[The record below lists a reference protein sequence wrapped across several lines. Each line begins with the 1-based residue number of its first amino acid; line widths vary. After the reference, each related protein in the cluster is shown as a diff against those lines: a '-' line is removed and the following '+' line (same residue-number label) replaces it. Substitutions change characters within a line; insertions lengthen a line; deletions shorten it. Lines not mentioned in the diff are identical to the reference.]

1 MLLSRHAKRREF
13 ITLLGG
19 AATWPLAARAQQ
31 PSMPVVGFISSRS
44 PDESASAVVAFR
56 QGLAEAGYVEGQNVE
71 IAFRWAE
78 GQYDR
83 LPMMAADLARRQVTA
98 ILATGGNPPVFAV
111 KAATATIPIVFI
123 IGSDPVEVGFVA
135 SLNRPGANI
144 TGVSLFT
151 SVLVAKRL
159 ELLRELVPAAPII
172 AFLVNPDNSNAQPD
186 TAVMQAAA
194 ARLGQK
200 LIVLSARTDQDI
212 DLAFASL
219 GQQQATALVV
229 NTDAFFLT
237 RRNQLASLEARY
249 AIPTIHDLR
258 EYTAAGGLLSYGTNL
273 ADAYRQGGTYVGR
286 ILRGEKPHSL
296 PVVQPTKFDLVINLT
311 TAKALGLEVP
321 PTLLALADE
330 VIE

>member
-1 MLLSRHAKRREF
+1 
-13 ITLLGG
+13 
-19 AATWPLAARAQQ
+19 
-31 PSMPVVGFISSRS
+31 MPVIGFISSRS

-71 IAFRWAE
+71 ISFRWAE
-78 GQYDR
+78 GDYDR

-135 SLNRPGANI
+135 SLNRPGGNV

-151 SVLVAKRL
+151 SLLVAKRL
-159 ELLRELVPAAPII
+159 ELLRELVPAGTII
-172 AFLVNPDNSNAQPD
+172 AFLVNPDNSNARPD

-200 LIVLSARTDQDI
+200 LIVLSARTEQDI

-258 EYTAAGGLLSYGTNL
+258 EYAAAGGLISYGTNL
-273 ADAYRQGGTYVGR
+273 PNAYRQAGIYVGR
-286 ILRGEKPHSL
+286 ILKGDKPSDL
-296 PVVQPTKFDLVINLT
+296 PVQEPTKFDLVINLK
-311 TAKALGLEVP
+311 TAKALGITIP
-321 PTLLALADE
+321 PSLLVRADE

>member
-1 MLLSRHAKRREF
+1 M
-13 ITLLGG
+13 
-19 AATWPLAARAQQ
+19 
-31 PSMPVVGFISSRS
+31 
-44 PDESASAVVAFR
+44 VAFR
-56 QGLAEAGYVEGQNVE
+56 QGLAEAGYVEGQSVE

-78 GQYDR
+78 GHYDR
-83 LPMMAADLARRQVTA
+83 LPMMAADLVRRQVIA

-135 SLNRPGANI
+135 SLNRPGGNI

-159 ELLRELVPAAPII
+159 ELLRELVPAATII
-172 AFLVNPDNSNAQPD
+172 AFLVNPDNSNARPD

-212 DLAFASL
+212 DLAF
-219 GQQQATALVV
+219 QQQALQALVV

-249 AIPTIHDLR
+249 VIPTIHDLR
-258 EYTAAGGLLSYGTNL
+258 EYAA
-273 ADAYRQGGTYVGR
+273 
-286 ILRGEKPHSL
+286 
-296 PVVQPTKFDLVINLT
+296 PVV
-311 TAKALGLEVP
+311 
-321 PTLLALADE
+321 
-330 VIE
+330 

>member
-1 MLLSRHAKRREF
+1 
-13 ITLLGG
+13 
-19 AATWPLAARAQQ
+19 
-31 PSMPVVGFISSRS
+31 
-44 PDESASAVVAFR
+44 
-56 QGLAEAGYVEGQNVE
+56 
-71 IAFRWAE
+71 
-78 GQYDR
+78 
-83 LPMMAADLARRQVTA
+83 MMAADLARRQVTA

-273 ADAYRQGGTYVGR
+273 ADAYRQGGTYIGR
-286 ILRGEKPHSL
+286 ILKGEKPHSL
-296 PVVQPTKFDLVINLT
+296 PVVQPTKFDLVINLK
-311 TAKALGLEVP
+311 TAKALGLEIP
-321 PTLLALADE
+321 PTLLARADE

>member
-1 MLLSRHAKRREF
+1 MAIPIRRRE
-13 ITLLGG
+13 LVLVLGG
-19 AATWPLAARAQQ
+19 IAAAWPLAARAQQ
-31 PSMPVVGFISSRS
+31 PTTPVIGFISGRS
-44 PDESASAVVAFR
+44 PDESEAVVAFR
-56 QGLAEAGYVEGQNVE
+56 QGLAEAGYVEGQNVQ

-78 GQYDR
+78 GHYER

-135 SLNRPGANI
+135 SVNRPGGNI

-151 SVLVAKRL
+151 SLLVAKRL
-159 ELLRELVPAAPII
+159 ELLRELVPAATII
-172 AFLVNPDNSNAQPD
+172 AFLVNPDNSNARPD

-200 LIVLSARTDQDI
+200 LIVLSARTEQDI

-237 RRNQLASLEARY
+237 QRNQLASLEARY

-258 EYTAAGGLLSYGTNL
+258 EYTAGGGLISYGTNL
-273 ADAYRQGGTYVGR
+273 PDAYRQAGIYIGR
-286 ILRGEKPHSL
+286 ILKGAKPADL
-296 PVVQPTKFDLVINLT
+296 PVVQPTKFDLIINLK
-311 TAKALGLEVP
+311 TAKTLGLDIP
-321 PTLLALADE
+321 SSTLVRADE

>member
-1 MLLSRHAKRREF
+1 MQFDQLRRRDF
-13 ITLLGG
+13 ITVLGG
-19 AATWPLAARAQQ
+19 AAVASPLAAGAQQ

-56 QGLAEAGYVEGQNVE
+56 QGLAEEGYVEGQNVE
-71 IAFRWAE
+71 ITFRWAE
-78 GQYDR
+78 GHYDR

-98 ILATGGNPPVFAV
+98 ILATGGNPPVLAV
-111 KAATATIPIVFI
+111 KAATATTPIVFI

-135 SLNRPGANI
+135 SLNRPGGNI

-159 ELLRELVPAAPII
+159 ELLRELVPAATII

-219 GQQQATALVV
+219 GQQQSTALVV

-258 EYTAAGGLLSYGTNL
+258 EYTAAGGLVSYGTNL

-286 ILRGEKPHSL
+286 ILKGEKPHSL
-296 PVVQPTKFDLVINLT
+296 PVVQPTKFDLVINLK
-311 TAKALGLEVP
+311 TAKALGFEIPL
-321 PTLLALADE
+321 TLLARADE

>member
-1 MLLSRHAKRREF
+1 MRRRDF
-13 ITLLGG
+13 IKVVAGS
-19 AATWPLAARAQQ
+19 ATAWPLAARAQQ
-31 PSMPVVGFISSRS
+31 PAMPVIGFISSRS

-71 IAFRWAE
+71 ISFRWAE
-78 GQYDR
+78 GDYDR

-98 ILATGGNPPVFAV
+98 ILATGGNPPVLAV

-135 SLNRPGANI
+135 SLNRPGGNV

-151 SVLVAKRL
+151 SLLVAKRL
-159 ELLRELVPAAPII
+159 ELLRELVPAGTII
-172 AFLVNPDNSNAQPD
+172 AFLVNPDNSNARPD

-194 ARLGQK
+194 TRLGQK
-200 LIVLSARTDQDI
+200 LIVLSARTEQDI

-258 EYTAAGGLLSYGTNL
+258 EYAAAGALISYGTNL
-273 ADAYRQGGTYVGR
+273 PNAYRQAGIYVGR
-286 ILRGEKPHSL
+286 ILKGDKPSDL
-296 PVVQPTKFDLVINLT
+296 PVQEPTKFDLVINLK
-311 TAKALGLEVP
+311 TAKALGITIP
-321 PTLLALADE
+321 PSLLVRADE

>member
-1 MLLSRHAKRREF
+1 MLDMKRREL

-19 AATWPLAARAQQ
+19 AAAAWPLTARAQQ
-31 PSMPVVGFISSRS
+31 PGMPMIGFISSRS

-78 GQYDR
+78 GHYER

-135 SLNRPGANI
+135 SLNRPGGNV

-151 SVLVAKRL
+151 SLLVAKRL
-159 ELLRELVPAAPII
+159 ELLRELVPAATII
-172 AFLVNPDNSNAQPD
+172 AFLVNPDNSNARPD

-200 LIVLSARTDQDI
+200 LIVLSARAEQDI

-237 RRNQLASLEARY
+237 QRNQLASLEARY

-258 EYTAAGGLLSYGTNL
+258 EYTAAGGLMSYGTNL
-273 ADAYRQGGTYVGR
+273 PDAYRQAPCRTRGHLGGSSGAPASH
-286 ILRGEKPHSL
+286 RGGSG
-296 PVVQPTKFDLVINLT
+296 NLAARQT
-311 TAKALGLEVP
+311 DARGARSTAKG
-321 PTLLALADE
+321 
-330 VIE
+330 